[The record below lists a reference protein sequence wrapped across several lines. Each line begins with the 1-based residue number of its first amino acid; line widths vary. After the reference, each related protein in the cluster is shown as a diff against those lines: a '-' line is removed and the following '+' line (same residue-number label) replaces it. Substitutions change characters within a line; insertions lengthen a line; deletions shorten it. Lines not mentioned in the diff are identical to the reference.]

1 VLIELK
7 THKVTHQDIGQL
19 DMYVRMYD
27 DLKRGKDDN
36 PSIGIL
42 LCTETDQTI
51 ARYSVL
57 SENKQLFATKY
68 MSYLPTEEELA
79 AEIERQ
85 KALLKLQG
93 QQIKQ
98 P

>member
-1 VLIELK
+1 
-7 THKVTHQDIGQL
+7 
-19 DMYVRMYD
+19 MYD

-85 KALLKLQG
+85 KALLNLQG
-93 QQIKQ
+93 Q
-98 P
+98 